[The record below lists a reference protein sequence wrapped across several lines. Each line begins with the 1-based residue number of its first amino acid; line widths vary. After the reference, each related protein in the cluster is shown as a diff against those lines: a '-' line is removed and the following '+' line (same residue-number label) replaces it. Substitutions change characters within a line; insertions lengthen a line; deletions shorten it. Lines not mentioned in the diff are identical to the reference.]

1 MIYTKHGQNGM
12 MSAPHHLAA
21 EAGANVLR
29 AGGNAVEAMV
39 AAAATIA
46 VVYPHMNSI
55 GGDGFWIISEPGKEP
70 VGIDACGPAAALATR
85 DAYKNAGCA
94 AIPARGPLA
103 ALSVAGTVGGWEM
116 ALEAASSW
124 GKAMPLRDIL
134 ADAVGHAQSGVS
146 VTMGQQK
153 LTREKLDELKA
164 VPGFAQTYLS
174 SAGDVLEEGAVLKQ
188 AALAATLERLG
199 QAGLDDFY
207 RGDVARALTGG
218 LESSGSFVRLGDL
231 EAYRPLPVTPLCVG
245 LGCGKI
251 YNMPPP
257 TQGVSA
263 LMILALFERLGVT
276 EAESFEHIHGL
287 IEATKQA
294 FILRDAHV
302 TDPAHMSV
310 DAAAW
315 LQPDFLDARAQDID
329 RGRAMAWPHVAK
341 PGDTIWMGAADKS
354 GRVVSFIQ
362 STYWEYGS
370 GVVVPGTGVVWQNRG
385 MSFSLDAAH
394 PNTLVPGKR
403 PFHTL
408 IPAFASLG
416 DGRRMA
422 YGNMGGEGQ
431 PQTQAAVFTR
441 HVMFGTPL
449 QEAISAPRWLLGR
462 TWGEDTTSLKLENRF
477 DGALVEKLIAAGHD
491 VELMDP
497 FTSTMGHAGAVSVSQ
512 SGAFEGASDPRS
524 DGAAVAL

>member
-1 MIYTKHGQNGM
+1 MIFTKHGRSGM

-21 EAGANVLR
+21 EAGANILR

-70 VGIDACGPAAALATR
+70 IGIDACGPAAALATV
-85 DAYKNAGCA
+85 DAYKRANCDS
-94 AIPARGPLA
+94 IPARGPLA
-103 ALSVAGTVGGWEM
+103 ALSVAGTLSGWAS
-116 ALEAASSW
+116 ALDVASSW
-124 GKAMPLRDIL
+124 GTAIPLPDIL
-134 ADAVGHAQSGVS
+134 ADAVGHGRAGVS
-146 VTMGQQK
+146 VTRGQEK
-153 LTREKLDELKA
+153 LTGEKLAEVKA
-164 VPGFAQTYLS
+164 VPGFARTYLS
-174 SAGDVLEEGAVLKQ
+174 DEGKVLEEGAILKQ
-188 AALAATLERLG
+188 PALAATLERLG

-207 RGDVARALTGG
+207 RGDVARALASG
-218 LESSGSFVRLGDL
+218 LENTGSFLRLSDL
-231 EAYRPLPVTPLCVG
+231 ESYHALPVAPLSVG
-245 LGCGKI
+245 LDCGQI

-263 LMILALFERLGVT
+263 LMILALFERLGVKQ
-276 EAESFEHIHGL
+276 AESFDHIHGL
-287 IEATKQA
+287 VEATKQA

-302 TDPAHMSV
+302 TDPACMNV

-315 LQPDFLDARAQDID
+315 LQADFLD
-329 RGRAMAWPHVAK
+329 GRAANIDKANALPWPHVAK

-370 GVVVPGTGVVWQNRG
+370 GVVVPDTGVVWQNRG
-385 MSFSLDAAH
+385 MSFSLDPSHHNA
-394 PNTLVPGKR
+394 LEPGKR

-408 IPAFASLG
+408 IPALARLK
-416 DGRRMA
+416 DGRTMA

-431 PQTQAAVFTR
+431 PQSQAAVFSR
-441 HVMFGTPL
+441 HVMFGAPL

-462 TWGEDTTSLKLENRF
+462 TWGEDTASLKLENRF
-477 DGALVEKLIAAGHD
+477 DSALVDKLMAAGHD
-491 VELMDP
+491 VELMEP
-497 FTSTMGHAGAVSVSQ
+497 FTSTMGHAGAVSVSH

-524 DGAAVAL
+524 DGAAVGL

>member
-1 MIYTKHGQNGM
+1 MIHTKHGRGGM

-21 EAGANVLR
+21 EAGAGVLR

-70 VGIDACGPAAALATR
+70 IGIDACGPAAGLATC
-85 DAYKNAGCA
+85 DAYKEAGCDI
-94 AIPARGPLA
+94 IPARGPLA
-103 ALSVAGTVGGWEM
+103 ALSIAGTVGGWAS
-116 ALEAASSW
+116 ALEAASGW
-124 GKAMPLRDIL
+124 GKPIPLGDIL
-134 ADAVGHAQSGVS
+134 ADAVSHGVAGVS
-146 VTMGQQK
+146 VTLGQQK
-153 LTREKLDELKA
+153 LTQEKLGEVKDVA
-164 VPGFAQTYLS
+164 GFAQTYLS
-174 SAGDVLEEGAVLKQ
+174 PEGDVLKEGALLKQ
-188 AALAATLERLG
+188 PALAATLERLG

-207 RGDVARALTGG
+207 RGDVARTLAIG
-218 LESSGSFVRLGDL
+218 LENAGSFIRLNDL
-231 EAYRPLPVTPLCVG
+231 ETYRPLRVTPLSVDMN
-245 LGCGKI
+245 CGRL

-276 EAESFEHIHGL
+276 EGESFDHIHGL

-294 FILRDAHV
+294 FLLRNAHV
-302 TDPAHMSV
+302 TDPAYM
-310 DAAAW
+310 DADASSW
-315 LQPDFLDARAQDID
+315 LQEEFLDARANDID
-329 RGRAMAWPHVAK
+329 MARALPWPQESH
-341 PGDTIWMGAADKS
+341 PGDTIWMGAADRN

-362 STYWEYGS
+362 STYWEYGC
-370 GVVVPGTGVVWQNRG
+370 GVVVPETGIVWQNRG
-385 MSFSLDAAH
+385 TSFSLDPAH
-394 PNTLVPGKR
+394 HNALVAGKR

-408 IPAFASLG
+408 IPALARLT
-416 DGRRMA
+416 DGRTLA

-431 PQTQAAVFTR
+431 PQTQAAVFSR
-441 HVMFGTPL
+441 HVLFGMPL

-462 TWGEDTTSLKLENRF
+462 TWGDQTTSLKLESRF

-491 VELMDP
+491 VEMMEP
-497 FTSTMGHAGAVSVSQ
+497 YTGTMGHAGAVSVSR

>member
-21 EAGANVLR
+21 EAGANILR
-29 AGGNAVEAMV
+29 SGGNAVEAMV

-70 VGIDACGPAAALATR
+70 VGIDACGPAAAMATP
-85 DAYKNAGCA
+85 DAYRAAGCD

-103 ALSVAGTVGGWEM
+103 ALSVAGTLGGWAS
-116 ALEAASSW
+116 ALEAASGW
-124 GKAMPLRDIL
+124 GKAMPLNDIL
-134 ADAVGHAQSGVS
+134 ADSVGHGRVGVS
-146 VTMGQQK
+146 VTLGQQK
-153 LTREKLDELKA
+153 LTREKLDELKD
-164 VPGFAQTYLS
+164 VDGFAQTYLDPE
-174 SAGDVLEEGAVLKQ
+174 GEVLKEGALLKQ

-199 QAGLDDFY
+199 EAGLDDFY
-207 RGDVARALTGG
+207 CGDIARTLASG
-218 LESSGSFVRLGDL
+218 LERSGSLIRLGDL
-231 EAYRPLPVTPLCVG
+231 ESYRPLRVTPMSVNLN
-245 LGCGKI
+245 CGRV

-263 LMILALFERLGVT
+263 LMILALFERLGIRDG
-276 EAESFEHIHGL
+276 ESFAHIHGL

-294 FILRDAHV
+294 FMLRNAFV
-302 TDPAHMSV
+302 TDPAYMSV
-310 DAAAW
+310 DANSW
-315 LQPDFLDARAQDID
+315 LQGDYLDARVKDID
-329 RGRAMAWPHVAK
+329 MARALPWPQETS

-385 MSFSLDAAH
+385 TSFSLDPNH
-394 PNTLVPGKR
+394 PNALVAGKR

-408 IPAFASLG
+408 IPALARLH
-416 DGRRMA
+416 DGRTLA
-422 YGNMGGEGQ
+422 WGNMGGEGQ
-431 PQTQAAVFTR
+431 PQSQAAVFTR
-441 HVMFGTPL
+441 HVLFGTPL

-462 TWGEDTTSLKLENRF
+462 TWGDETTTLKLESRF
-477 DGALVEKLIAAGHD
+477 DPALVERLMAAGHD
-491 VELMDP
+491 VEMMAP
-497 FTSTMGHAGAVSVSQ
+497 FTSIMGHAGAVSVNG